1 MTLIPC
7 TAIADSCYT
16 PAIVKYWLEH
26 WMHTCVH
33 LCLYVSIQGNKKGP
47 VKRWD
52 FENEEDYAS
61 YQSNR
66 EALPKYVDIHLLCVH
81 ALMYT
86 YVRMHVQFVC
96 M

>member
-1 MTLIPC
+1 M
-7 TAIADSCYT
+7 
-16 PAIVKYWLEH
+16 
-26 WMHTCVH
+26 
-33 LCLYVSIQGNKKGP
+33 
-47 VKRWD
+47 KRWD

-66 EALPKYVDIHLLCVH
+66 EALPKYVDIHVLCVH

-86 YVRMHVQFVC
+86 YVRIHVQFVC